1 MALIFSAEQKMIQD
15 SVKEFYAANASVE
28 QLRALRDRGDA
39 AGYDKAVWQQMA
51 ELGYSG
57 VNIPEA
63 FGGTGF
69 GFQGLGV
76 LLIETGRALAPSPL
90 VSTMLL
96 GVEALLLGGSA
107 EQQAS
112 LLPAIAAGKHCLT
125 LALDEVPRY
134 QPFAISLSASKK
146 NGVFLLNGRK
156 IMVLDGM
163 TADHLIV
170 VARTS
175 GKSGERGGLSLF
187 LVDQK
192 TEGLRRT
199 RLITAD
205 SRAYANLEFKDAR
218 VDESALLGT
227 QDEGAKVLEPL
238 LDRASTGI
246 ATELLGTTEKAFEMT
261 LDYLKEREQFGAVIG
276 SFQALKHRMAD
287 MFCELELARSTV
299 LDALHKADGLDANA
313 FARAACLCKAKVC
326 EVARNISNEAVQ
338 MHGGI
343 GMTDEH
349 NIGFFL
355 KRARALEHLFG
366 SGAWHRN
373 RYAKLQGY

>member
-1 MALIFSAEQKMIQD
+1 MALVFSEEQKMIQD
-15 SVKEFYAANASVE
+15 SVKEFYAANASIE
-28 QLRALRDRGDA
+28 QLRTLRDRGDEV
-39 AGYDKAVWQQMA
+39 GYDKGVWQQMA

-112 LLPAIAAGKHCLT
+112 LLPAIAKGEHCMT
-125 LALDEVPRY
+125 LALDETPRY
-134 QPFAISLSASKK
+134 QPFAIGLSASKK
-146 NGVFLLNGRK
+146 PGAFVLNGRK
-156 IMVLDGM
+156 IMVIDGM
-163 TADHLIV
+163 TADRLIV

-175 GKSGERGGLSLF
+175 GQSGERAGLSLF
-187 LVDQK
+187 LVAN
-192 TEGLRRT
+192 TAEGLQHT
-199 RLITAD
+199 RLLTVD
-205 SRAYANLEFKDAR
+205 SRAYANLEFKN
-218 VDESALLGT
+218 VQVEESALLGT
-227 QDEGAKVLEPL
+227 QDEGANLLEPL

-261 LDYLKEREQFGAVIG
+261 LDYLKAREQFGTVIG
-276 SFQALKHRMAD
+276 AFQALKHRMAD

-299 LDALHKADGLDANA
+299 LDALHKADDADANA
-313 FARAACLCKAKVC
+313 FASAACLCKAKVC

-366 SGAWHRN
+366 SSAWHRN